1 MAEKNLLLPPPP
13 LLEPSSSD
21 HASSSKE
28 LEDAFLEYEAQL
40 SRTAEKRLKGRQST
54 IRYNKK
60 RFLHALK
67 RLQTA
72 KVVVTRKENDDDDH
86 EVRKSGATTTT
97 TTTNMDAKCDD
108 EVRASRQD
116 CLRRLGVVAE
126 DAVKMRTVL
135 SEAKKADEMLE
146 KIRNDPLRRKIDV
159 GVDDIIKELDDLE
172 NRCRR
177 GIGKTTQTMKA
188 STITKPTKTKS

>member
-1 MAEKNLLLPPPP
+1 MAEKNLLPPPP
-13 LLEPSSSD
+13 LLEPTSSD

-97 TTTNMDAKCDD
+97 TTTTTTNRDSKRDD

-126 DAVKMRTVL
+126 DAVKMR
-135 SEAKKADEMLE
+135 
-146 KIRNDPLRRKIDV
+146 
-159 GVDDIIKELDDLE
+159 
-172 NRCRR
+172 
-177 GIGKTTQTMKA
+177 
-188 STITKPTKTKS
+188 